1 MHKQLI
7 KLQQSNVNHCSANHS
22 DNDKMS
28 LQII

>member
-7 KLQQSNVNHCSANHS
+7 KLQQPNVNHCNANHC